1 MGNSNATSQPTNV
14 NAEYTAV
21 AAGGEEDEEQKGE
34 THANIR
40 DIVRNPTSGI
50 MRLFGSTAQSPQSKP
65 SSSMTKKEREA
76 AATNLGRSIGKFE
89 SERSRNRMKIK
100 KYEKDGL
107 LAKRN
112 GNQRGATRAAR
123 IAKKLE
129 AMDDFMYE
137 KIEQFENLSNAIT
150 MGNLNEITVL
160 TMAEVVKTQR
170 DQMRAMGN
178 MEGLEKLMT
187 EFSELMNEAQAI
199 TERLN
204 GVNEESDL
212 TDTLPMSNREE
223 DAFYAALEERE
234 KQEQEHQETG
244 DNERVM
250 VEVHLTPPSHSSPP
264 PPFPPPSSPPSASAS
279 ALPTPAGKTTTI
291 STRKKVSLLV

>member
-1 MGNSNATSQPTNV
+1 
-14 NAEYTAV
+14 
-21 AAGGEEDEEQKGE
+21 
-34 THANIR
+34 
-40 DIVRNPTSGI
+40 
-50 MRLFGSTAQSPQSKP
+50 
-65 SSSMTKKEREA
+65 
-76 AATNLGRSIGKFE
+76 
-89 SERSRNRMKIK
+89 
-100 KYEKDGL
+100 
-107 LAKRN
+107 
-112 GNQRGATRAAR
+112 
-123 IAKKLE
+123 
-129 AMDDFMYE
+129 
-137 KIEQFENLSNAIT
+137 
-150 MGNLNEITVL
+150 
-160 TMAEVVKTQR
+160 MAEVVKTQR